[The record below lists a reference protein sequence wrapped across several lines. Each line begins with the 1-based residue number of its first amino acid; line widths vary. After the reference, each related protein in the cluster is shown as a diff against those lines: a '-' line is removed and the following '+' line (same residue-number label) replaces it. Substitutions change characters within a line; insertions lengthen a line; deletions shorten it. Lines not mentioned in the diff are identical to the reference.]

1 MLLPRIQPNSL
12 EENVNSNDADI
23 IQMGNVVQ
31 NEFPN
36 QQAIRK
42 RSAAQMQNSNQTLI
56 NVRDAVIFVDQVL
69 ATKFYVQSQQCGTHR
84 PLTAYRT

>member
-1 MLLPRIQPNSL
+1 MLSPRIQPNSL

-31 NEFPN
+31 NDFPN

-42 RSAAQMQNSNQTLI
+42 RSADQMQNSNQTLI
-56 NVRDAVIFVDQVL
+56 NVRDAVILVDLVNEDL
-69 ATKFYVQSQQCGTHR
+69 GTKFYVQSQQ
-84 PLTAYRT
+84 PNFNLLI